1 MTSSSTT
8 TFWQNAYKIH
18 APKLL
23 GLCQRCVADKN
34 KAQDLLHD
42 AFVTAIGKQ
51 TTFMNKGSFEG
62 WLRRITINTVLMHL
76 RKEKHFFQNIDDL
89 EIGASTEDDERNME
103 DTKSLILNSNLEKE
117 DLLFAIEQLP
127 VHHKTVFNLY
137 VFDDFSHKEIAETL
151 QISAGT
157 SKSHLARARKKI
169 QEILLK
175 KALEMKEKDK
185 KAAILAFFTQDNFYI
200 DDLFR
205 RKIEV
210 NSPVPRPSADLEKLL
225 QNTHN
230 GPKMISYTKVFSIF
244 TIIVAVLGIGFY
256 KMTSTEKTL
265 VNSNQSN
272 ALPIVV
278 PTEKDTFSLVNTQKE
293 SIDTSKKGIV
303 KVDET
308 SKSAKKRI
316 FISENKNFD
325 VEENTEKQT
334 FVVKK
339 QVVKKDT
346 LFK

>member
-8 TFWQNAYKIH
+8 TFWQNAYKMH

-23 GLCQRCVADKN
+23 SLCQRYVFDKN

-51 TTFMNKGSFEG
+51 NTFMNKGSFEG
-62 WLRRITINTVLMHL
+62 WLRRIAINSVLMHL

-89 EIGASTEDDERNME
+89 EIGQATEDDERNME

-117 DLLFAIEQLP
+117 DLLSAIEQLP

-169 QEILLK
+169 QKILLK

-205 RKIEV
+205 KKIEV
-210 NSPVPRPSADLEKLL
+210 NSSVPKPSADLEKLL
-225 QNTHN
+225 QNTHTA
-230 GPKMISYTKVFSIF
+230 PKMISYTKVFSVF
-244 TIIVAVLGIGFY
+244 AATVVVLGIGFY
-256 KMTSTEKTL
+256 KISSTGKTL
-265 VNSNQSN
+265 VNSNQN
-272 ALPIVV
+272 NTLPIVV
-278 PTEKDTFSLVNTQKE
+278 SAEKDTFSVLSLQKE
-293 SIDTSKKGIV
+293 SIDTSKKAIV
-303 KVDET
+303 KTDKT
-308 SKSAKKRI
+308 RKSAKKMI
-316 FISENKNFD
+316 FKSENKAMY
-325 VEENTEKQT
+325 VEGNTEKQT

>member
-1 MTSSSTT
+1 MTAASTT
-8 TFWQNAYKIH
+8 TFWQTTYTTQ

-23 GLCQRCVADKN
+23 GLCQRYVADKS

-51 TTFMNKGSFEG
+51 NTFMNKGSFEG

-89 EIGASTEDDERNME
+89 EIRQVSEDNELNME

-175 KALEMKEKDK
+175 KAL
-185 KAAILAFFTQDNFYI
+185 
-200 DDLFR
+200 
-205 RKIEV
+205 
-210 NSPVPRPSADLEKLL
+210 
-225 QNTHN
+225 
-230 GPKMISYTKVFSIF
+230 
-244 TIIVAVLGIGFY
+244 
-256 KMTSTEKTL
+256 
-265 VNSNQSN
+265 
-272 ALPIVV
+272 
-278 PTEKDTFSLVNTQKE
+278 
-293 SIDTSKKGIV
+293 
-303 KVDET
+303 
-308 SKSAKKRI
+308 
-316 FISENKNFD
+316 
-325 VEENTEKQT
+325 
-334 FVVKK
+334 
-339 QVVKKDT
+339 
-346 LFK
+346 